1 MRASI
6 STDATR
12 PLDIKM
18 LLKRFDVYVSR
29 LYQCIIA
36 YQHSCIALSQK
47 PARTFYTTPAVAVV
61 GI

>member
-18 LLKRFDVYVSR
+18 LLKRFDVYVSQ
-29 LYQCIIA
+29 LYQRIIA
-36 YQHSCIALSQK
+36 YQYSRIASQK
-47 PARTFYTTPAVAVV
+47 PARTFYATPSVAVV